1 MTALE
6 AGGTERS
13 AVEGLRQD
21 TQRAS
26 RVLRVVAVLAVL
38 LVCLGPPAMFNIRQF
53 KELQELLARDAV
65 FQAHLLA
72 EYVVE
77 NPDTWSFKV
86 EHFEPHLRRHLELD
100 MRAEVVVDGAA
111 LLVIGSNLAT
121 PVVTAQ
127 RRVEAFGQTVA
138 VAQVSKSLRPRLPLM
153 VGVLAGGSGIA
164 FFLLV
169 WLQRVVF
176 RRMNAAETQ
185 RRAVEQRLSDI
196 AELSSDGFW
205 ETGSDARYTVHTM
218 FRDHPTL
225 RDWALGKAVW
235 ELPVELDEQ
244 DWQAHRERL
253 QARQRFVLRYP
264 IRLPEGPRWHEIHG
278 KPLFDADQQFT
289 GYRGTGRDITHDIER
304 ELELSRHRDHLQ
316 RLVQEQTIDL
326 IAARQQADAAN
337 EAKSLFL
344 ANMSHEI
351 RTPMNGI
358 IGMSHL
364 ALRAAG
370 DPTRLQS
377 YLQQIQRSG
386 QHLLNVI
393 NDILDFS
400 KIEAGK
406 LSVESINFGLD
417 TLLEDVTSLIV
428 PQAQGKQLEFLIDVP
443 VDLPLDYVGDP
454 QRLTQVLLNYLNN
467 AVKFTENGTVRLT
480 VRAQHLSDTED
491 QLHFEVTD
499 TGIGLTTEQCE
510 RLFQDFEQADASTT
524 RQFGGTGLGLAIA
537 KKLARLMEG
546 DVWVRSRLGEGST
559 FGFTARVGR
568 AAHRC
573 APQNKAPQLATLK
586 ALVVGDSALTRD
598 VLAGWLATCGF
609 EADFVDGSQGARAAL
624 AAGTAQE
631 RPHTVVFVDV
641 QGTPQDVRATCDA
654 AHEETAHRRPRVIG
668 LTSRPVEDIPLAER
682 QACFDLVLSKPLT
695 PWRTMDA
702 VCGVLLAPDAPAAAC
717 SADASDAAAAQRQES
732 PDTDPSSLAGR
743 RVLLVEDNVVNQM
756 VARQMLEMAGVQV
769 EVADDGAQALALLDA
784 HENGGFD
791 LVLMDMQ
798 MPVMDG
804 LTATAEIRRRPAL
817 AGLPVVAMTANAL
830 DEDRQR
836 CSEAGM
842 NDFLVKPVEPEA
854 LWALLRRWTTP
865 SG

>member
-1 MTALE
+1 MERLPELSSLSHEQKDALIHALWAQVQALREQVEILTSEVTRLRSRVSELEAKLGQPPKTPDNSSLPPSQGKKPNRDDRAPRSGPRQGSVGRKGGGRLLAEVPDETVTACPSRCAHCETALGQ
-6 AGGTERS
+6 A
-13 AVEGLRQD
+13 
-21 TQRAS
+21 
-26 RVLRVVAVLAVL
+26 
-38 LVCLGPPAMFNIRQF
+38 
-53 KELQELLARDAV
+53 ELSLLARYD
-65 FQAHLLA
+65 
-72 EYVVE
+72 
-77 NPDTWSFKV
+77 KV
-86 EHFEPHLRRHLELD
+86 DLPK
-100 MRAEVVVDGAA
+100 VK
-111 LLVIGSNLAT
+111 
-121 PVVTAQ
+121 PVVT
-127 RRVEAFGQTVA
+127 RVELFAGHCRCCGQTTTA
-138 VAQVSKSLRPRLPLM
+138 P
-153 VGVLAGGSGIA
+153 
-164 FFLLV
+164 
-169 WLQRVVF
+169 
-176 RRMNAAETQ
+176 
-185 RRAVEQRLSDI
+185 
-196 AELSSDGFW
+196 
-205 ETGSDARYTVHTM
+205 
-218 FRDHPTL
+218 
-225 RDWALGKAVW
+225 
-235 ELPVELDEQ
+235 
-244 DWQAHRERL
+244 
-253 QARQRFVLRYP
+253 
-264 IRLPEGPRWHEIHG
+264 LPEGLEMGTPFSPNIIALAMYLRFVHHVSYRRLSRLLLELFGLAISEGALDAAFQRG

-406 LSVESINFGLD
+406 LSVERINFGLD
-417 TLLEDVTSLIV
+417 TLLDDVTSLIV